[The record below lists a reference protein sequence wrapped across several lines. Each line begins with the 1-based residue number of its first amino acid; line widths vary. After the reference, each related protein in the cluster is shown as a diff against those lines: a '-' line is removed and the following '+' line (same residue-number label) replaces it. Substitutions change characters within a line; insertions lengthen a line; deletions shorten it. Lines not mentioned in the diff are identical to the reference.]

1 MEATDRAYGDGVR
14 TMEDAELRKEWEREE
29 DTRRIREIEHE
40 MAMRFMGRSG
50 GQPYFMD
57 KFLQMPA
64 QFREAFRQ
72 KDWFRAKYI
81 YDSAIAI
88 GLFLE
93 APERI
98 REQVFGS
105 RQHEEVIDGMFPEC
119 MLEQVMREC
128 VIKDR
133 LGFECVVYRIPGEIG
148 FYGARRGPGTGFLP
162 AESNPAYHAKQGW
175 GEGRDESG

>member
-1 MEATDRAYGDGVR
+1 M
-14 TMEDAELRKEWEREE
+14 
-29 DTRRIREIEHE
+29 
-40 MAMRFMGRSG
+40 
-50 GQPYFMD
+50 
-57 KFLQMPA
+57 QMPA

-98 REQVFGS
+98 REKVFGS
-105 RQHEEVIDGMFPEC
+105 RQHEEPIEGMFPEW

-133 LGFECVVYRIPGEIG
+133 LGFECVVYRIPGEAG
-148 FYGARRGPGTGFLP
+148 FYGARQAPGTGFLP
-162 AESNPAYHAKQGW
+162 AERNPAW
-175 GEGRDESG
+175 RRGEGKGERS